1 VPLILLTPDVGQLS
15 CIYNH
20 LVPQLRIMA
29 LMESEAIVL
38 RTYPLREAD
47 LLVTL
52 FTRAEGKVRG
62 VARSAKKSKRRF
74 GGALEPMTY
83 VRAFYDVRERQEL
96 VRLDACEV
104 IESPLA
110 TEVSYARA
118 VALAH
123 VAELL
128 DELLPDREANDAIF
142 RMTLSVLHALQHV
155 EIDAAII
162 KTGGRLK
169 TGSEK
174 TGSEKTNSDTK
185 SCSDIWMPVTY
196 FELWLTRLVGFLP
209 ELTECIACGR
219 TLNGSRAWFHA
230 LADGLMCPED
240 KRLASSEIS
249 SESRALAA
257 QMFRAPVES
266 FAGTPWPKSQAA
278 DLRKFLIQT
287 LQRNIEKKLVTA
299 SMLEKGGF

>member
-1 VPLILLTPDVGQLS
+1 MS
-15 CIYNH
+15 
-20 LVPQLRIMA
+20 

-96 VRLDACEV
+96 ARLDACEV
-104 IESPLA
+104 LESPLA

-142 RMTLSVLHALQHV
+142 RLTLSVLHVLQHV
-155 EIDAAII
+155 ETVDATPTARGQ
-162 KTGGRLK
+162 TVDGRGRAG
-169 TGSEK
+169 TSEV
-174 TGSEKTNSDTK
+174 K
-185 SCSDIWMPVTY
+185 SASDIWMPITY

-219 TLNGSRAWFHA
+219 SLNGSRAYFHA
-230 LADGLMCPED
+230 LADGLMCPDD
-240 KRLASSEIS
+240 KRLASTEIS
-249 SESRALAA
+249 SDSRTLAA

-266 FAGTPWPKSQAA
+266 FAGAPWPKSQAA
-278 DLRKFLIQT
+278 DLRKFLIQA
-287 LQRNIEKKLVTA
+287 LQRHIEKKLVTA
-299 SMLEKGGF
+299 EMLSKMCD